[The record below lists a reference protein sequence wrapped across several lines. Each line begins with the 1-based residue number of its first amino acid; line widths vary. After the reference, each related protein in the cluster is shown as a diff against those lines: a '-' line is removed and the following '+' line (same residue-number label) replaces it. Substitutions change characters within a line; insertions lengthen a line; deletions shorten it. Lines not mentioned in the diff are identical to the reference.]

1 MAQKSRDIPE
11 YDSEEAQADSD
22 EEQDYYDPKQER
34 VSRAHDQFLRN
45 LASERPFQKI
55 PSLPPW
61 DQHAAGKGNMTILHY
76 LLSNPLHCKLPFM
89 KVRPLLDQLLNSD
102 EKKVRE
108 FLSSKD
114 TTGATALTLA
124 VLKRRWD
131 ILLHILRHEGAL
143 NAARVQS
150 SDGNNCLHEIIL
162 KRGLKNFAPMGDND
176 KELHDCIKLIL
187 SSKSKELITGQNKHG
202 YSPLHLAVKF
212 KKTKI
217 VPEGQLE
224 LVSQLIEA
232 CPELLTISNNEDK
245 SPYQYR
251 LHTLK
256 TSPEDDPIAFLL
268 KDHYMHFDD
277 RDEVIRYLYGKGGAG

>member
-22 EEQDYYDPKQER
+22 EQDYYDPKQER
-34 VSRAHDQFLRN
+34 VTKAHDQFLRN
-45 LASERPFQKI
+45 LASERPFQEI
-55 PSLPPW
+55 PPLPPW
-61 DQHAAGKGNMTILHY
+61 DQYAAGKDNMTILHY
-76 LLSNPLHCKLPFM
+76 LLSNPLHCKLPLL
-89 KVRPLLDQLLNSD
+89 KVRPLLNQLLNSD

-131 ILLHILRHEGAL
+131 VLLHILRHKGAL
-143 NAARVQS
+143 EAARVPS

-162 KRGLKNFAPMGDND
+162 KRSLKTFAPMGDND
-176 KELHDCIKLIL
+176 KELQDCIKLIL
-187 SSKSKELITGQNKHG
+187 SSGSTELITGRNKHG
-202 YSPLHLAVKF
+202 CTPLHLAVKF

-217 VPEGQLE
+217 IPEGQLE
-224 LVSQLIEA
+224 LVSQLLEA
-232 CPELLTISNNEDK
+232 CTELLTISNDEGK

-251 LHTLK
+251 IHTLK
-256 TSPEDDPIAFLL
+256 TSSNDDPIAFLL

-277 RDEVIRYLYGKGGAG
+277 RDKVIKYLYEKGGPG